1 MTLLD
6 RASWTE
12 IASRSPTARDAIVD
26 RWVDRAGE
34 QKRRFREKDQVTS
47 NTFVEPTKL
56 RALSARMP

>member
-26 RWVDRAGE
+26 RWVDRADE
-34 QKRRFREKDQVTS
+34 EKRRGRENDQVRS
-47 NTFVEPTKL
+47 NTFAERTKL
-56 RALSARMP
+56 RDCSARIP